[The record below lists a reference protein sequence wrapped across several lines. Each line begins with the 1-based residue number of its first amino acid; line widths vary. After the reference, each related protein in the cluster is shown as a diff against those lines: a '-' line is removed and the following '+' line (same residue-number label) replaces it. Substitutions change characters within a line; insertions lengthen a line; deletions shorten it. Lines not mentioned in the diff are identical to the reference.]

1 MASLKDI
8 DRCGDLHTDAFGEFN
23 VLGVTVGTNG
33 YQGGDS
39 GHGSRTYICLE
50 DLGSTDIDAA
60 VSLNHDGYTKVEIM
74 LGGDSELDSLI
85 DTLRWAA
92 DRLEALKNT
101 HRV

>member
-1 MASLKDI
+1 MRRSAYCCIWRIQCTS
-8 DRCGDLHTDAFGEFN
+8 
-23 VLGVTVGTNG
+23 VTVGTNG

-92 DRLEALKNT
+92 DRLETLKNT

>member
-33 YQGGDS
+33 YHGGDS

-60 VSLNHDGYTKVEIM
+60 VSLNHDAYTKVEIM

-92 DRLEALKNT
+92 GRLESLKNT
-101 HRV
+101 LRV